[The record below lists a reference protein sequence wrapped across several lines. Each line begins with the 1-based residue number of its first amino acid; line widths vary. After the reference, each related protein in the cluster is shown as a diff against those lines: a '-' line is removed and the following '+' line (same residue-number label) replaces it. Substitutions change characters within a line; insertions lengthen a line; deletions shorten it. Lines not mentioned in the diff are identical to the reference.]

1 MEGYLVEQFEQLSNE
16 GRSIY
21 WPYGLEVRMDRV
33 AAGIALKRYSEILP
47 VDTEVDLCVNGM
59 GETEVHYLRLPLTSS
74 KD

>member
-1 MEGYLVEQFEQLSNE
+1 MEQFEQISNE

-33 AAGIALKRYSEILP
+33 TAGIALRRYSETLP
-47 VDTEVDLCVNGM
+47 VGAEVDLCVK
-59 GETEVHYLRLPLTSS
+59 GEDEEIHYIRMPLTSS

>member
-1 MEGYLVEQFEQLSNE
+1 MEQFEQISNE

-33 AAGIALKRYSEILP
+33 TAGITLRRYSEILP
-47 VDTEVDLCVNGM
+47 VDTEVDLCVKGVDE
-59 GETEVHYLRLPLTSS
+59 GEVHYLRLPLTSS